1 MGLPHLRALMGGGL
15 QKEAA
20 SCWSVKSSHSKLWTF
35 LPLADQ
41 CEALGAVHVVQVCAC
56 EPQGEGKVLYPTQ
69 TLTLI
74 LTLSLALSLTLSLT
88 LTLS

>member
-1 MGLPHLRALMGGGL
+1 MHTIDVTVQYTGLSLNFH
-15 QKEAA
+15 
-20 SCWSVKSSHSKLWTF
+20 
-35 LPLADQ
+35 LADQ